1 MDIMLQNNI
10 DNGQQGWTSKL
21 RLLGGYLL
29 IIESVAHISPE
40 KYAYQATAYTKN
52 YFFQLFLG

>member
-1 MDIMLQNNI
+1 MDIMLQNII

-52 YFFQLFLG
+52 CFLTYS